1 MLSFYTCQD
10 ADGTSKPGCSGSVS
24 LPCPGRLRALLLC
37 PSLRPQVLAP
47 DTLQA
52 CQDLSSVPVKA
63 LLCVLICA
71 VSFICIFC
79 VCVCV
84 SIPVANTHLA
94 LSLAGFRE
102 RELQQ
107 PVCGTVVGT
116 QPWTSEVSNFGSGR
130 AGRSNPLVTKMT
142 AFSFP

>member
-1 MLSFYTCQD
+1 M
-10 ADGTSKPGCSGSVS
+10 APVS
-24 LPCPGRLRALLLC
+24 LTALAQSPYPAQVGSGLSYSAMAED

-52 CQDLSSVPVKA
+52 CQDLSSVPVKS
-63 LLCVLICA
+63 LLCVLVCA

-84 SIPVANTHLA
+84 SILVANTHLA

-107 PVCGTVVGT
+107 PGCGTGVGT
-116 QPWTSEVSNFGSGR
+116 HPWTSEVSNFGSGK
-130 AGRSNPLVTKMT
+130 AGRSNPLVPKMT